1 LTPEVQ
7 DKTLFLLE
15 RNIKK
20 RTVMDKNEFIKEVEV
35 NGRNYSI
42 ADIKLLEKKG
52 IADIKRLPFSIR
64 ILVENLLRKFDG
76 RTVVKEDL
84 LNIARWKKS
93 YDEPV
98 EIPFHP
104 ARVLM
109 QDFTGVPAVVDLA
122 GMRDAVKDLG
132 GDPMKINPLVPV
144 DLIVDHSVQVDY
156 YGTKDSLAKNVAKE
170 YERNGE
176 RYALLKWAQ
185 KSFDNFRVVPPN
197 SGICHQ
203 VNLEYIGHVV
213 MAQKQNGGWTA
224 YPDTLVGTDSHTT
237 MIDGIGVVGWGVGGI
252 EAEAVMLGQP
262 YYMSI
267 PQVVGV
273 RMTGELEKGVTATD
287 LVLVITEL
295 LRKHNVVEK
304 FVEYFG
310 PGMKKL
316 TIPGRATIAN
326 MTPEYG
332 ATMGF
337 FPVDEKTIEYLSL
350 TNREDRAV
358 LTDTYTR
365 AQGLFYTGNET
376 PEYSEVIEL
385 DLSTVKAS
393 LAGPARPQDR
403 IELQDLKGKFAEVLG
418 CEYDRNAE
426 ISAMST
432 FHDESGSLTARQSP
446 FKSIDAKKYA
456 VNISGK
462 EAIIGNGS
470 IVIAAITSCTN
481 TSNPSVLL
489 GAGLLAQNAVN
500 KGLKVPDYVK
510 TSLAPGSKV
519 VIRYLEAAG
528 LTPYLETLGFH
539 LAAFGCTT
547 CIGNSG
553 PLHPEIERAIAQNK
567 LTVASVL
574 SGNRNF
580 EARIHQSIKANYL
593 ASPLLVVAFAIAGR
607 IDIDLTIEPLGFDG
621 NGEPV
626 YLKDIWPADEEI
638 DRLVKKHVRNEFFK
652 EEYDKIFDG
661 DRFWHSLNVSESTT
675 FEWDSKSTYIKK
687 PPFFDNFSLDQL
699 KTSNVADAGVLLL
712 LGDSV
717 TTDHISP
724 AGAIPAEYPAGK
736 YLISENVSPETFNS
750 YGSRRGNHEVMMR
763 GTFGNIR
770 IKNKLVSPK
779 EGSFTLKFP
788 DKTEMFIY
796 DAAMKYIQ
804 ESRPLVVLGGREYG
818 TGSSRDW
825 AAKGTALLGVK
836 AVIATSFERIH
847 RSNLVGMG
855 VLPLVFKNNEN
866 LETLGLTGSET
877 FFIDGIEDICPRK
890 ELSVRAIKEDGKEI
904 SFKVIARLDT
914 EIDVDYFVNGG
925 ILQYVIRK
933 ILSGKE

>member
-1 LTPEVQ
+1 
-7 DKTLFLLE
+7 
-15 RNIKK
+15 
-20 RTVMDKNEFIKEVEV
+20 MDKKEFIKQIEV
-35 NGRNYSI
+35 NGRNYTI
-42 ADIKLLEKKG
+42 ADITLLEKKG

-76 RTVVKEDL
+76 RTVTEEDL
-84 LNIARWKKS
+84 INIAQWKKS

-122 GMRDAVKDLG
+122 AMRDAVKDLG
-132 GDPMKINPLVPV
+132 GDPLKINPLVPV
-144 DLIVDHSVQVDY
+144 DLIVDHSVQVDH
-156 YGTKDSLAKNVAKE
+156 YGTSDSLEKNVAKE

-213 MAQKQNGGWTA
+213 IAQKQNGGWAA

-273 RMTGELEKGVTATD
+273 RLVGELRDGVTATD

-295 LRKHNVVEK
+295 LRKHQVVEK

-337 FPVDEKTIEYLSL
+337 FPVDEKTVEYLKL

-365 AQGLFYTGNET
+365 AQGLFYTGDEA

-385 DLSTVKAS
+385 DLATVTAS

-403 IELQDLKGKFAEVLG
+403 IELQDSKSKFAEVLG

-432 FHDESGSLTARQSP
+432 FHDESGCQTTRLSSCKP
-446 FKSIDAKKYA
+446 IDAKKCA
-456 VNISGK
+456 VNINGK
-462 EAIIGNGS
+462 EATIGNGS

-481 TSNPSVLL
+481 TSNPSVLI

-510 TSLAPGSKV
+510 ASLAPGSKV
-519 VIRYLEAAG
+519 VVRYLEAAG

-553 PLHPEIERAIAQNK
+553 PLHPEIERAIAENE

-607 IDIDLTIEPLGFDG
+607 IDIDLTMEPLGFDG
-621 NGEPV
+621 GGEPV
-626 YLKDIWPADEEI
+626 YLKDIWPGDDEI
-638 DRLVKKHVRNEFFK
+638 DRLVKKHVKNEFFK
-652 EEYDKIFDG
+652 EEYGKIFDG
-661 DRFWHSLNVSESTT
+661 DRFWHSLNVAESTT
-675 FEWDSKSTYIKK
+675 FDWDPKSTYIKK

-699 KTSNVADAGVLLL
+699 KTSDVTDAGVLLL

-724 AGAIPAEYPAGK
+724 AGAIPAEYPSGK
-736 YLISENVSPETFNS
+736 YLVSENVVPEAFNS

-779 EGSFTLKFP
+779 EGSYTLKFP

-804 ESRPLVVLGGREYG
+804 ESKPLVVLGGKEYG

-855 VLPLVFKNNEN
+855 VLPLVFKENEN
-866 LETLGLTGSET
+866 LETLGLTGTET
-877 FFIDGIEDICPRK
+877 FYIKGIADIHPRK
-890 ELSVRAIKEDGKEI
+890 ALSVKAIKADGKEF
-904 SFKVIARLDT
+904 SFEVIARLDT
-914 EIDVDYFVNGG
+914 EVDVDYFVNGG
-925 ILQYVIRK
+925 ILQYVLRK
-933 ILSGKE
+933 IISERI